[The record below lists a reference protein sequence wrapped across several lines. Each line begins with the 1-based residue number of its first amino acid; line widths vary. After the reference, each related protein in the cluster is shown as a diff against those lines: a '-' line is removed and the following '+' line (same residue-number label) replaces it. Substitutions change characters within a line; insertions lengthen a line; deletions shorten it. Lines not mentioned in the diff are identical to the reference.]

1 MLDKSIPYKH
11 VIMRLNNNNYTE
23 EPSLPEG
30 FSFRFFRKGDEHH
43 WARLETSVLEFDNEN
58 AAYEYFARD
67 YLIRLDELEKRCVFI
82 VNSNGTSVATAMAWY
97 SNSSLG
103 YQASL
108 HWVSVDPD
116 YQGLG
121 LGKAIVVKVLNLF
134 AEFEPEE
141 RIWLHTQTWS
151 SVAIRLYH
159 SLGFNMLKSEST
171 AVEIGGDTPGPVI
184 SKNDYE
190 EALDVLK
197 DVFDDKFLA
206 KLIETSE

>member
-11 VIMRLNNNNYTE
+11 VIMRLNNNNYTG

-43 WARLETSVLEFDNEN
+43 WARLETSD
-58 AAYEYFARD
+58 
-67 YLIRLDELEKRCVFI
+67 
-82 VNSNGTSVATAMAWY
+82 
-97 SNSSLG
+97 
-103 YQASL
+103 
-108 HWVSVDPD
+108 HD

-134 AEFEPEE
+134 TEFEPEE

-159 SLGFNMLKSEST
+159 CLGFNMLKSEST